1 MAGEKKS
8 GAGGA
13 SCGDRVRAE
22 DPGRFLVSLF
32 ASDAVRPALWGV
44 YALDLELKQIRD
56 RVTEP
61 MMGLI
66 RLQWWRDSI
75 ARIYEG
81 KGAARH
87 EVLEAI
93 GAAVAAHALVF
104 QDFEDL
110 LAVRE
115 HDFEAGASVGASF
128 ESCAELEAV
137 LSAATA
143 PWVRMALCCTGGR
156 VSEPDMNRICTA
168 WALLEHIRKAP
179 FAGNKGQNPFPREI
193 MEDASGGAGW
203 NKAAIVLGA
212 RAAQLLRGLEARPSD
227 PVLWAMIRL
236 SWQYVRQ
243 IKGVGGDVF
252 SPRLAVLPAFSALR
266 LWAGQLF

>member
-1 MAGEKKS
+1 MACGEQ
-8 GAGGA
+8 
-13 SCGDRVRAE
+13 VRAE

-32 ASDAVRPALWGV
+32 ASGAMRPALWGI
-44 YALDLELKQIRD
+44 YALDLELRQIRD

-87 EVLEAI
+87 EVLAAI
-93 GAAVAAHALVF
+93 GAAVAAHALSL
-104 QDFEDL
+104 QDFEAL
-110 LAVRE
+110 LAARE
-115 HDFEAGASVGASF
+115 RDFEAGGGVF
-128 ESCAELEAV
+128 ETGAELEAA
-137 LSAATA
+137 LSVATA
-143 PWVRMALCCTGGR
+143 PWVRMGLGCTGGR

-168 WALLEHIRKAP
+168 WALLEHVRKAP
-179 FAGNKGQNPFPREI
+179 LVGSKGLNPFPRE
-193 MEDASGGAGW
+193 MMRTVSEPPDAEW
-203 NKAAIVLGA
+203 NKAAIALVE
-212 RAAQLLRGLEARPSD
+212 RAAQLLRALEARPSD
-227 PVLWAMIRL
+227 PVLWAMVRL

-243 IKGVGGDVF
+243 IKGVEGDVF
-252 SPRLAVLPAFSALR
+252 SARLAVLPAFSALR